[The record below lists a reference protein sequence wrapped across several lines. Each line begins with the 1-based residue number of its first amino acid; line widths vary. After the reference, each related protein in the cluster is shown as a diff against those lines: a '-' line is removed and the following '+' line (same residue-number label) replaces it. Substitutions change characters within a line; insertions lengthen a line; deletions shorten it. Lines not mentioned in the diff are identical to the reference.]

1 METFVGVDVA
11 KDKLD
16 IHVRPGGEAF
26 VVSRDH
32 AGLAELVE
40 KLKDLA
46 PSLILLEATGGFERM
61 VATALA
67 GAQLPLVVVNPR
79 QIRDFARASG
89 RLAKTD
95 AIDAEVIARFAEAM
109 RPEPRPVPSQEAQVL
124 DEMVGRRRQI
134 IDMIVAE
141 NARKRATAHKRIVG
155 EIERHLAY
163 LQKRLDALDRDLDDA
178 IRASPAWREAEDLI
192 TSVPGVA
199 KRTARTLIAELP
211 ELGRLSRRQIASLVG
226 VAPMNRD
233 SGKMRG
239 KRIIKGGR
247 GQVRSALYM
256 AAVSAARCNPA
267 LRPVYQ
273 RLRAAGKP
281 AKLALIAIARRLL
294 VILNAILRDQTPW
307 RTA

>member
-16 IHVRPGGEAF
+16 VHVRPTDAAF
-26 VVSRDH
+26 VVTRDH
-32 AGLAELVE
+32 KGLAELVE
-40 KLKDLA
+40 KLRDLA
-46 PSLILLEATGGFERM
+46 PSLVLLEATGGFERT
-61 VATALA
+61 VAAALA

-95 AIDAEVIARFAEAM
+95 AIDAAVIARFAEAM
-109 RPEPRPVPSQEAQVL
+109 KPEPRPMPSAEAQVL

-134 IDMIVAE
+134 LEMIVAE
-141 NARKRATAHKRIVG
+141 NARKRMTASKRIG
-155 EIERHLAY
+155 REIERHLAY
-163 LQKRLDALDRDLDDA
+163 LQKLLDELDRDLDGA
-178 IRASPAWREAEDLI
+178 IRSSPAWREKEDLI

-226 VAPMNRD
+226 VAPINRD

-239 KRIIKGGR
+239 KRTIKGGR
-247 GQVRSALYM
+247 AQVRSALYM
-256 AAVSAARCNPA
+256 AALSAARCNPT
-267 LRPVYQ
+267 LKPVYQ
-273 RLRAAGKP
+273 RLRLAGKP
-281 AKLALIAIARRLL
+281 AKLALVAIARRLL
-294 VILNAILRDQTPW
+294 VILNAIVRDQIPW

>member
-16 IHVRPGGEAF
+16 VHVRPSGAAF

-46 PSLILLEATGGFERM
+46 PGLVVLEATGGFERM

-95 AIDAEVIARFAEAM
+95 AIDAEVIAHFAEAI
-109 RPEPRPVPSQEAQVL
+109 RPEPRPVPSDEAQAL
-124 DEMVGRRRQI
+124 DEMIGRRRQI

-141 NARKRATAHKRIVG
+141 NARRRAASHKRIVR
-155 EIERHLAY
+155 EIDRHLAY
-163 LQKRLDALDRDLDDA
+163 LQKLLDELDHDLDDA
-178 IRASPAWREAEDLI
+178 IRSSPAWRETEDLI

-211 ELGRLSRRQIASLVG
+211 ELGRLSRRQIACLVG
-226 VAPMNRD
+226 VAPINRD

-247 GQVRSALYM
+247 S
-256 AAVSAARCNPA
+256 
-267 LRPVYQ
+267 
-273 RLRAAGKP
+273 
-281 AKLALIAIARRLL
+281 
-294 VILNAILRDQTPW
+294 
-307 RTA
+307 

>member
-16 IHVRPGGEAF
+16 VHVRPSEEAF
-26 VVSRDH
+26 VVPRDH
-32 AGLAELVE
+32 KGLAELVE
-40 KLKDLA
+40 KLKGLGPDLV
-46 PSLILLEATGGFERM
+46 LLEATGGFERM
-61 VATALA
+61 VAAALA

-95 AIDAEVIARFAEAM
+95 AIDAAVIARFGEAM
-109 RPEPRPVPSQEAQVL
+109 RPEPRPVPNAEAEAL
-124 DEMVGRRRQI
+124 DELVGRRRQI
-134 IDMIVAE
+134 LEMIVAE
-141 NARKRATAHKRIVG
+141 NARKRSTSSRRIIR
-155 EIERHLAY
+155 EIDRHLAY
-163 LQKRLDALDRDLDDA
+163 LQKLLDELDKDMDGA
-178 IRASPAWREAEDLI
+178 IRSSPAWREAENLL

-199 KRTARTLIAELP
+199 KRTARSLIAELP

-239 KRIIKGGR
+239 KRTIRGGR
-247 GQVRSALYM
+247 AQVRSALYM
-256 AAVSAARCNPA
+256 AALASTRCNPV
-267 LRPVYQ
+267 LRPAYQ

-294 VILNAILRDQTPW
+294 VILNAIVRDQTPW

>member
-1 METFVGVDVA
+1 MEIFAGIDVA
-11 KDKLD
+11 KNKLD
-16 IHVRPGGEAF
+16 VHVRPSGAAF
-26 VVSRDH
+26 AVSRDH
-32 AGLAELVE
+32 AGLAELVD
-40 KLKDLA
+40 KLKGLA
-46 PSLILLEATGGFERM
+46 PSLVVLEATGGFERV

-67 GAQLPLVVVNPR
+67 GAQMPLVVVNPR

-95 AIDAEVIARFAEAM
+95 AIDAEVIARFGEAM
-109 RPEPRPVPSQEAQVL
+109 RPEPRPILSEEAQVL
-124 DEMVGRRRQI
+124 DEMIGRRRQI

-141 NARKRATAHKRIVG
+141 NARKRAASHKRIIR

-163 LQKRLDALDRDLDDA
+163 LQKLLDELDRDLDET
-178 IRASPAWREAEDLI
+178 IRSSPAWREAEDLI

-226 VAPMNRD
+226 VAPLNRD

-239 KRIIKGGR
+239 KRVIKGGR

-267 LRPVYQ
+267 LHPVYR
-273 RLRAAGKP
+273 RLRGAGKP

-294 VILNAILRDQTPW
+294 VILNAIVRDQIPW

>member
-16 IHVRPGGEAF
+16 VHVRPTGEAF
-26 VVSRDH
+26 VVARDH
-32 AGLAELVE
+32 KGLTELVE
-40 KLKDLA
+40 RLRVLT
-46 PSLILLEATGGFERM
+46 PGLVLLEATGGFERM
-61 VATALA
+61 AAAALA

-95 AIDAEVIARFAEAM
+95 AIDAEVIARFGEAI
-109 RPEPRPVPSQEAQVL
+109 RPEPRPVPTAEAQAL

-134 IDMIVAE
+134 LEMIVAE
-141 NARKRATAHKRIVG
+141 NARKRATANKRIVR
-155 EIERHLAY
+155 EIERHLTY
-163 LQKRLDALDRDLDDA
+163 LQKLLDELDTDMDGA
-178 IRASPAWREAEDLI
+178 IRSSPAWRETEDLI

-226 VAPMNRD
+226 VAPVNRD

-239 KRIIKGGR
+239 KRTIKGGR
-247 GQVRSALYM
+247 AQVRSALYM
-256 AAVSAARCNPA
+256 AALSAARCNPA
-267 LRPVYQ
+267 LKPAYQ

-294 VILNAILRDQTPW
+294 VILNAIVRDQTPW

>member
-16 IHVRPGGEAF
+16 IHVRPSGEAF
-26 VVSRDH
+26 IVSRDH
-32 AGLAELVE
+32 KGLAELVE
-40 KLKDLA
+40 RLKSLG
-46 PSLILLEATGGFERM
+46 PSLVLLEATGGFERT
-61 VATALA
+61 VAVALA

-95 AIDAEVIARFAEAM
+95 AIDAAVIARFAEAM
-109 RPEPRPVPSQEAQVL
+109 RPAPRPVPSAQAQAL

-134 IDMIVAE
+134 LEMIVAE
-141 NARKRATAHKRIVG
+141 NGRKRSTASKRIIR
-155 EIERHLAY
+155 EIDRHLAY
-163 LQKRLDALDRDLDDA
+163 LHKLLDELDRDMDDA
-178 IRASPAWREAEDLI
+178 IRSSPAWRETEDLI

-211 ELGRLSRRQIASLVG
+211 ELGSLSRRQIASLVG
-226 VAPMNRD
+226 VAPINRD

-239 KRIIKGGR
+239 KRTIHGGR
-247 GQVRSALYM
+247 AQVRSALYM
-256 AAVSAARCNPA
+256 AALSAARCNPA
-267 LRPVYQ
+267 LKTAYR
-273 RLRAAGKP
+273 RLRTKGKP
-281 AKLALIAIARRLL
+281 AKLALIAVARRLL
-294 VILNAILRDQTPW
+294 VILNAIVRDQTPW